1 MGTLIVRS
9 RRLRTRQPSQVI
21 PLASGDMTR
30 GASVWGPQ
38 NPFQLTGARVLQAS
52 AERSY
57 GGSPVGDGG
66 IGRKWS
72 RVANAGVDFGTT
84 QVITQNSGVTIL
96 VVAAPTPGASMKVP
110 FSQRIASGNYTQTD
124 FVFNAATIDSLG
136 AASGN
141 LALTTYHAGSAG
153 VLAAGQV
160 DGKMH
165 CWVAANGPSNG
176 YIFRDGSK
184 QSLST
189 STRTSTFTAG
199 TQKLRV
205 GNMAD
210 DASTSYACDDPIY
223 LLIVFDRLLPEAL
236 AQLLSEKAKR
246 AIAPRRRFT
255 FVDTGGASSGS
266 ASGAGQAQSDG
277 TANIALQVILSGVG
291 ITVANGVA
299 TSSSTI
305 PLAAVGISLTNGIA
319 SDQVTVTVSAN
330 GIAQAAAQA
339 GLAPS
344 VILAGAAAA
353 LAAGNGALA
362 TQLQAMAAGGDQVG
376 GTANLSSQSGGQ
388 ISAAGGDVVSGAAA
402 LSIRVEVQASGADQ
416 TSGVAAGLV
425 SSAGQLHAAGG
436 SRVDGNAVMS
446 TTISMTAAG
455 FVQAM
460 GQGFWTSIIPLYA
473 FGGALAG
480 GTARLVQPGSG
491 LVSDPKFIVS
501 AAARSYRVKPV
512 GRNYTIA
519 RRVQ

>member
-1 MGTLIVRS
+1 
-9 RRLRTRQPSQVI
+9 
-21 PLASGDMTR
+21 MTR

-38 NPFQLTGARVLQAS
+38 NPFQMTGARVLQAS

-72 RVANAGVDFGTT
+72 RVENAGVDFGTT

-124 FVFNAATIDSLG
+124 IVFNAATIDSLG

-236 AQLLSEKAKR
+236 AQLLSENAQR

-266 ASGAGQAQSDG
+266 ASGSGQAQTDGVANVSAQIGLAGIGVSLVNGTASQTASIPLSGAGINVSGG
-277 TANIALQVILSGVG
+277 TANDL
-291 ITVANGVA
+291 
-299 TSSSTI
+299 
-305 PLAAVGISLTNGIA
+305 
-319 SDQVTVTVSAN
+319 VTVTLSAAALA
-330 GIAQAAAQA
+330 IAAAQA

-362 TQLQAMAAGGDQVG
+362 AQLQAMASGGDQAG
-376 GTANLSSQSGGQ
+376 GSASINSQSGGQ
-388 ISAAGGDVVSGAAA
+388 ISAAGGDVVSGAAV
-402 LSIRVEVQASGADQ
+402 LSIRVAVQAYGGDQ
-416 TSGVAAGLV
+416 ASGVAAGQV
-425 SSAGQLHAAGG
+425 SSAGQIQASGG
-436 SRVDGNAVMS
+436 SQVSGNAIASATVA
-446 TTISMTAAG
+446 ISAAG

-460 GQGFWTSIIPLYA
+460 GQGTWTTTIALTA
-473 FGGALAG
+473 FGKSLSSGMANLRVSG
-480 GTARLVQPGSG
+480 FLTA
-491 LVSDPKFIVS
+491 DPHYV
-501 AAARSYRVKPV
+501 ARSPDRNRV
-512 GRNYTIA
+512 A
-519 RRVQ
+519 RRADRNFTATR

>member
-1 MGTLIVRS
+1 
-9 RRLRTRQPSQVI
+9 
-21 PLASGDMTR
+21 MTR

-72 RVANAGVDFGTT
+72 RVANAGVDFATA

-124 FVFNAATIDSLG
+124 LVFNSATIDSLG

-236 AQLLSEKAKR
+236 AQLLSENAQR

-266 ASGAGQAQSDG
+266 ASGSGQAQTDGAANVSAQIGLAGIGVSLVNGTASQTVSIPLSAAGINVSGG
-277 TANIALQVILSGVG
+277 TANDL
-291 ITVANGVA
+291 
-299 TSSSTI
+299 
-305 PLAAVGISLTNGIA
+305 
-319 SDQVTVTVSAN
+319 VTVTLSAA
-330 GIAQAAAQA
+330 GLAQAAAQA

-362 TQLQAMAAGGDQVG
+362 AQLQAMASGGDQAG
-376 GTANLSSQSGGQ
+376 GSASINSQSGGQ
-388 ISAAGGDVVSGAAA
+388 ISAAGGDVVSGAAV
-402 LSIRVEVQASGADQ
+402 LSIRVAVQASGGDQ
-416 TSGVAAGLV
+416 ASGVAAGQV
-425 SSAGQLHAAGG
+425 SSAGQIQAAGG
-436 SRVDGNAVMS
+436 SQASGNAIASATVA
-446 TTISMTAAG
+446 ISAAG
-455 FVQAM
+455 FVQTM
-460 GQGFWTSIIPLYA
+460 GQGTWTASIPLAA
-473 FGGALAG
+473 FGGGMSAG
-480 GTARLVQPGSG
+480 AGTISLIPDGQIQAVTETLPVRERLSM
-491 LVSDPKFIVS
+491 I
-501 AAARSYRVKPV
+501 RVP
-512 GRNYTIA
+512 A
-519 RRVQ
+519 RRLYLRV